1 MNELHHI
8 LSLLTLTPLMGAL
21 VIALLPKRFEDE
33 ARPVAMLA
41 GGIALAMALLA
52 VAKFDRGTAGMQF
65 VEKFAWI
72 PAIDVDYHVGVDG
85 LSILMVLL
93 TAVLV
98 PFALLASAGVTKHVR
113 AYYALM
119 LTTQAGLFGVFTALN
134 FFHWFIFWEAGLIPV
149 FFLIKLWGS
158 DGAEK
163 AALKFFLYTLVGSV
177 TLLLSFQVI
186 YLATGTWSFVTLRDL
201 ASKAEIGTRVAALL
215 GQIGLTATP
224 ERAGGLVFLGA
235 FLGFAIKVPVWPFH
249 TWLPDAYSKAPTPV
263 TMILTGVLSKMGVYG
278 FLRILLPIFPSEVAA
293 YATPLAWLAMLTIV
307 LGALAAIAQ
316 LDLKRMIAYSSVNH
330 LGYCLLG
337 IAAVAHAAGDAGAA
351 STVNWVNEKSCA
363 LNGVIF
369 QMFNHGITAAAI
381 FMMIGFIEDRA
392 GRGGIEDF
400 GGLRAVA
407 PVFAGLFGISAM
419 ASIGLPGLNGFI
431 GEFMIFK
438 GAWPV
443 ITPFATV
450 SLIGLVATAVYLLT
464 FIQRVFAG
472 PLNERWAKFPDLS
485 RCELL
490 ATVPLVALMFVA
502 GVFPAPFINLTNTA
516 AVKLVVLFQPA
527 VQAVAGAAFTA
538 SDSADSGRPERPAAN
553 QPRASE
559 SASAALGK
567 RTSKDGRPERAAGE
581 VRALTIPGAL
591 SGRHDLAVGG
601 SQGGASLALGW
612 FTPAFQAGKQN
623 ADNGETRELSDT
635 APASLQHSIT
645 PPLHP

>member
-1 MNELHHI
+1 MQDPHHI
-8 LSLLTLTPLMGAL
+8 LSLLTFTPLIGAL
-21 VIALLPKRFEDE
+21 VIALLPKRFEAE
-33 ARPVAMLA
+33 ARRVALLA
-41 GGIALAMALLA
+41 GVIALALALLT
-52 VAKFDRGTAGMQF
+52 VAKFDRGTDGMQL

-93 TAVLV
+93 TAVLI
-98 PFALLASAGVTKHVR
+98 PFALLASAPIAKHVR

-177 TLLLSFQVI
+177 TLLLAFQVI
-186 YLATGTWSFVTLRDL
+186 YLATGTWDFITLREL
-201 ASKAEIGTRVAALL
+201 AAKAEIGTRVAALL
-215 GQIGLTATP
+215 GQLGLHVTP
-224 ERAGGLVFLGA
+224 ERAGALLFFGA
-235 FLGFAIKVPVWPFH
+235 FLGFAIKVPVWPLH
-249 TWLPDAYSKAPTPV
+249 TWLPDAYTKAPAAV
-263 TMILTGVLSKMGVYG
+263 TMVLTGVLSKMGVYG
-278 FLRILLPIFPSEVAA
+278 LLRIILPIFPGEVAA

-307 LGALAAIAQ
+307 FGALAAIAQ

-337 IAAVAHAAGDAGAA
+337 IAAVAHATGAGNA
-351 STVNWVNEKSCA
+351 SATVNWVNEKACA
-363 LNGVIF
+363 LNGAIF
-369 QMFNHGITAAAI
+369 QMFNHGITAAAL
-381 FMMIGFIEDRA
+381 FMMIGFIEDRT
-392 GRGGIEDF
+392 GRRGIEDF

-443 ITPFATV
+443 ITPFAAV

-485 RCELL
+485 RRELL
-490 ATVPLVALMFVA
+490 ATAPLVALMFVA
-502 GVFPAPFINLTNTA
+502 GLCPAPFINLTNTA

-527 VQAVAGAAFTA
+527 AQAVAGQ
-538 SDSADSGRPERPAAN
+538 SDAVKATADSCRPEGPAVN

-567 RTSKDGRPERAAGE
+567 RANKDGRPE
-581 VRALTIPGAL
+581 
-591 SGRHDLAVGG
+591 
-601 SQGGASLALGW
+601 
-612 FTPAFQAGKQN
+612 
-623 ADNGETRELSDT
+623 
-635 APASLQHSIT
+635 
-645 PPLHP
+645 

>member
-8 LSLLTLTPLMGAL
+8 LSLLTLTPLMGAV

-41 GGIALAMALLA
+41 GVIALAMALLA
-52 VAKFDRGTAGMQF
+52 AATFDRSVEGLQF

-98 PFALLASAGVTKHVR
+98 PFALMASSGVTKHVR

-134 FFHWFIFWEAGLIPV
+134 FIHWFIFWEAGLIPV
-149 FFLIKLWGS
+149 FFLIKLWGG

-177 TLLLSFQVI
+177 TLLLAFQVI
-186 YLATGTWSFVTLRDL
+186 YLATGTWSFVTLSDL
-201 ASKAEIGTRVAALL
+201 ALKAEIGTRVAALL
-215 GQIGLTATP
+215 GRIGLAVTP

-278 FLRILLPIFPSEVAA
+278 FLRVLLPIFPHEIAA
-293 YATPLAWLAMLTIV
+293 HATLLSWLAMLTIV

-330 LGYCLLG
+330 VGYCLLG
-337 IAAVAHAAGDAGAA
+337 IVATVHAAGGADAA
-351 STVNWVNEKSCA
+351 STINWVNEKSCA
-363 LNGVIF
+363 LNGAIF
-369 QMFNHGITAAAI
+369 QMFNHGITAAAL
-381 FMMIGFIEDRA
+381 FMMIGFIEGRA
-392 GRGGIEDF
+392 GRRGIEDF

-443 ITPFATV
+443 ITPFAAV

-485 RCELL
+485 RRELL
-490 ATVPLVALMFVA
+490 ATVPLVALMFAA
-502 GVFPAPFINLTNTA
+502 GVCPAPFINLTNTA

-527 VQAVAGAAFTA
+527 VQAVARVTGM
-538 SDSADSGRPERPAAN
+538 
-553 QPRASE
+553 
-559 SASAALGK
+559 
-567 RTSKDGRPERAAGE
+567 
-581 VRALTIPGAL
+581 
-591 SGRHDLAVGG
+591 
-601 SQGGASLALGW
+601 
-612 FTPAFQAGKQN
+612 
-623 ADNGETRELSDT
+623 
-635 APASLQHSIT
+635 
-645 PPLHP
+645 